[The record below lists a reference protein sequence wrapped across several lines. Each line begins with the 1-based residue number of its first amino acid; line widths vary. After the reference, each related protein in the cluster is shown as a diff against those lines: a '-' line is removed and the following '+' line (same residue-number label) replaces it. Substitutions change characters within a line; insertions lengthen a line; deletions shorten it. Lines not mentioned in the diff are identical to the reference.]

1 MIARSKKAFTLLELI
16 VVVVVLGILA
26 ALAIPSF
33 DTVKQSAVD
42 KVAFNSASSIL
53 RNAQALA
60 AFEGTAVTEEQIDA
74 AGNETEGYNP
84 GANTVSV
91 SSGGKTA
98 RGYICLGVEYYVS
111 NTFCE

>member
-33 DTVKQSAVD
+33 STVKRTSVE

-53 RNAQALA
+53 RNAKALA
-60 AFEGTAVTEEQIDA
+60 AFDGTAVTEAHIDT
-74 AGNETEGYNP
+74 AGNETAGYNP

-91 SSGGKTA
+91 SSGGETA
-98 RGYICLGVEYYVS
+98 RGYICYGVEYYVS
-111 NTFCE
+111 STFCE